1 MEPSIYYK
9 SGANFYSAF
18 NSLTFQ
24 GFTTLNRPSFLG
36 ITFLGTIWDNII
48 FLNVDTIFAIKLVN
62 AVNCTWIWIS
72 LFSRSKVTKEYLI
85 RAVNVL
91 FSLRAYDAWRMHC
104 LCWTLCISTWHVVY
118 VVLTLNAVD
127 IPSAKVFINVFIFL
141 NYTSKSLKRT
151 LTLQI

>member
-1 MEPSIYYK
+1 MKIIFVS
-9 SGANFYSAF
+9 
-18 NSLTFQ
+18 
-24 GFTTLNRPSFLG
+24 PSFARFCY
-36 ITFLGTIWDNII
+36 TFI
-48 FLNVDTIFAIKLVN
+48 LVN
-62 AVNCTWIWIS
+62 YNFEQVIISRNYFPSNYLSKHISEYISYFPLLKLESAVDLTWVWIS